1 MRKLSLVLLFISL
14 FGLNFGYGQTCNCK
28 LNFEWMKKT
37 FEENDAGFQYVID
50 IKGKQAYEY
59 HNKLILEKVEK
70 AKTYGECQ
78 QVLNDWLHFFRRF
91 HINISLSDSVR
102 KISDSIERVNLFKSV
117 SPEVINKHEKFN
129 ITDKAWDAYLKNIK
143 DPGFEGLWVSPPYTI
158 GIIKTGT
165 SYTGFVIDAPGTPMK
180 KGHVKLKIFPVG
192 NGFKGTIYNALFVKY
207 DSVTVTPNSFGK
219 NYLSVGS
226 YSLKRLKPTFEDPK
240 EIQDYIKYKTV
251 TEPYIQQLSKNTV
264 YMRIPSFIISQKKK
278 IDSVLTANHQLITST
293 PNLIID
299 IRNNGGGSDDAY
311 NQLIPYLYTNPIRNV
326 AAEIYST
333 PLNNQRQLELSK
345 NTDYDE
351 KSRKEFADE
360 YELLNKNLG
369 KLVLLN
375 KSRVT
380 IDTLKKVLPYPKNIG
395 VLMNRHSG
403 STAEEFLV
411 TAKQSKK
418 VKLFGVSSLGS
429 LDISNVNSIQSPSKE
444 FVLRYCLSKS
454 LRIPDY
460 VVDASGI
467 QPDYY
472 IDNSIPED
480 KWVEF
485 VDKILNG
492 E

>member
-1 MRKLSLVLLFISL
+1 M
-14 FGLNFGYGQTCNCK
+14 NFSYGQTCDCK
-28 LNFEWMKKT
+28 QNFEWMKKT

-50 IKGKQAYEY
+50 IKGKPAYDY
-59 HNKLILEKVEK
+59 HNKSILERVEK
-70 AKTYGECQ
+70 AKTYGECR

-91 HINISLSDSVR
+91 HINIGFSDSVR
-102 KISDSIERVNLFKSV
+102 RISDSVQKITDSIERQKLFKSI
-117 SPEVINKHEKFN
+117 SPEIINKHEKFN
-129 ITDKAWDAYLKNIK
+129 ITDKAWEAYLKNIK
-143 DPGFEGLWVSPPYTI
+143 EPGFEGLWLSPPYTI

-180 KGHVKLKIFPVG
+180 KGHVKLKIFPVK
-192 NGFKGTIYNALFVKY
+192 NGFKGTLYNALFVKY

-226 YSLKRLKPTFEDPK
+226 YSLQRLKPTFEDSK
-240 EIQDYIKYKTV
+240 EIKDYLKYKTASG
-251 TEPYIQQLSKNTV
+251 PYIQELSKNTV
-264 YMRIPSFIISQKKK
+264 YMRIPSFNISQKKK
-278 IDSVLTANHQLITST
+278 IDSVLNANQQLITSA
-293 PNLIID
+293 PKFIID

-311 NQLIPYLYTNPIRNV
+311 SQLIPYLYTNPIRNV
-326 AAEIYST
+326 GAEMYST

-351 KSRKEFADE
+351 KSRKGFADE
-360 YELLNKNLG
+360 YEVLNKNPG
-369 KLVLLN
+369 KLVLPDEN
-375 KSRVT
+375 AIT
-380 IDTLKKVLPYPKNIG
+380 IDTLEKVLPYPKNIG
-395 VLMNRHSG
+395 VLINHWSG
-403 STAEEFLV
+403 STAEEFLI

-418 VKLFGVSSLGS
+418 VKLFGTSTLGS
-429 LDISNVNSIQSPSKE
+429 LDISNMNSVQSPSKE
-444 FVLRYCLSKS
+444 FVLSYCLSKS
-454 LRIPDY
+454 LRMPGF

-485 VDKILNG
+485 VDKILNT